1 MTERRARGDGGL
13 HWDEN
18 RARWIATVTI
28 GYDAKGKRITR
39 KRSGRTKTEA
49 KPSCASCSGTR
60 TMVRRL
66 RLTPIPSATR

>member
-49 KPSCASCSGTR
+49 KDQAARAAPGPGRWYADSG
-60 TMVRRL
+60 
-66 RLTPIPSATR
+66 